1 MLNVNVFFVAIP
13 HLSLQ
18 SETSVKLKY
27 IIYKIGGIRNM
38 LVLSRKVC
46 EKIKLGDSITLTIV
60 KVSGDKVRLGIEA
73 PADVK
78 VLRDELERYPD
89 EPHTLQHP
97 SKLLIEADLRALP
110 LAS

>member
-1 MLNVNVFFVAIP
+1 MLGT
-13 HLSLQ
+13 L
-18 SETSVKLKY
+18 VKPKILF
-27 IIYKIGGIRNM
+27 IKIGGIRNM

-78 VLRDELERYPD
+78 VLRDELERYPE
-89 EPHTLQHP
+89 EPQTLQHP

>member
-1 MLNVNVFFVAIP
+1 
-13 HLSLQ
+13 
-18 SETSVKLKY
+18 
-27 IIYKIGGIRNM
+27 M

-78 VLRDELERYPD
+78 VLRDELERYPE
-89 EPHTLQHP
+89 EPLQHP
-97 SKLLIEADLRALP
+97 SKLLIEADLRVLP

>member
-1 MLNVNVFFVAIP
+1 
-13 HLSLQ
+13 
-18 SETSVKLKY
+18 
-27 IIYKIGGIRNM
+27 M

-60 KVSGDKVRLGIEA
+60 KVSGGKVRLGIEA

-78 VLRDELERYPD
+78 VLRDELERYPE
-89 EPHTLQHP
+89 EPLQNP
-97 SKLLIEADLRALP
+97 SKLLIEADRRALP